1 MKNQIPR
8 LEVVTEGGVTV
19 VELTDRK
26 ILDEVIIAQIGETL
40 SEIVAEADGIR
51 LVLDFV
57 GVIHMSS
64 SALSMLIT
72 LNKRTQ
78 QSGGRLVLCNI
89 SPPIHEA
96 FTITRL
102 NEVFKICAGRNEAVA
117 EAAS

>member
-1 MKNQIPR
+1 MENQTPR
-8 LEVVTEGGVTV
+8 LNVITEDDVTV

-26 ILDEVIIAQIGETL
+26 ILDEVSIAQIGEEL
-40 SEIVAEADGIR
+40 SDIIDKADGIR
-51 LVLDFV
+51 LVLDFKSIV
-57 GVIHMSS
+57 HMSS

-72 LNKRTQ
+72 INKHVQ
-78 QSGGRLVLCNI
+78 QNGGRLVLCNI

-102 NEVFKICAGRNEAVA
+102 NEVFKICVSLEKALA

>member
-1 MKNQIPR
+1 MENLTPR
-8 LEVVTEGGVTV
+8 LKVVTENDVTV

-26 ILDEVIIAQIGETL
+26 ILDEMSIAQIGEAL
-40 SEIVAEADGIR
+40 SAIVAEADGIR
-51 LVLDFV
+51 LVLDFISV
-57 GVIHMSS
+57 VHMSS

-72 LNKRTQ
+72 LNKRVR

-102 NEVFKICAGRNEAVA
+102 NEVFEIRVGRDEAAA

>member
-1 MKNQIPR
+1 MENQAPR
-8 LEVVTEGGVTV
+8 LNVITEDDVTI

-26 ILDEVIIAQIGETL
+26 ILDEVSIAQIGEAL
-40 SEIVAEADGIR
+40 SAIITEADGIR
-51 LVLDFV
+51 LVLDFANV
-57 GVIHMSS
+57 VHMSS

-72 LNKRTQ
+72 TNKRTQ

-102 NEVFKICAGRNEAVA
+102 NEVFKICVGLEEALS

>member
-1 MKNQIPR
+1 MENQTPR
-8 LEVVTEGGVTV
+8 LKVVKEGDVTV

-26 ILDEVIIAQIGETL
+26 ILDEVSIARIGEAI
-40 SEIVAEADGIR
+40 SGIIAEADGTR
-51 LVLDFV
+51 LVLDFTSV
-57 GVIHMSS
+57 VHMSS

-72 LNKRTQ
+72 LNKRSR

-89 SPPIHEA
+89 SPPIYEA

-102 NEVFKICAGRNEAVA
+102 NEVFKICAGWDEAVA

>member
-1 MKNQIPR
+1 MENQTPR
-8 LEVVTEGGVTV
+8 LNVITEGGVTV
-19 VELTDRK
+19 VELIDRK
-26 ILDEVIIAQIGETL
+26 ILDEVSIAQIGESL
-40 SEIVAEADGIR
+40 SAIIAEADGIR

-57 GVIHMSS
+57 SVVHMSS

-72 LNKRTQ
+72 LNKRAQ

-102 NEVFKICAGRNEAVA
+102 NEVFKICVSRNDAVA
-117 EAAS
+117 YAAS